1 MGCAVAG
8 KVAGKENAAKGA
20 TAAKR
25 KLAEDTLQSRANG
38 DVDAA
43 AQPSGKKEVAKRAKH
58 TNGAANGAA
67 NGHAAELAA
76 DIPTNRSGRQVC
88 NFAITPAGSLGR

>member
-1 MGCAVAG
+1 MGCAAAG

-43 AQPSGKKEVAKRAKH
+43 AQPGGQKEVAKRAKH
-58 TNGAANGAA
+58 TNGAANG
-67 NGHAAELAA
+67 HAAELAA
-76 DIPTNRSGRQVC
+76 DTPTNRSGRQVC
-88 NFAITPAGSLGR
+88 NFAMTPAGSLGR